1 MATLY
6 LKMRRDNK
14 NPDGTSSKDY
24 EDIKVNVYSILLEA
38 LMKEGFHVEQCSF
51 QE

>member
-6 LKMRRDNK
+6 LKMRRDNEK
-14 NPDGTSSKDY
+14 SDGTATKDY